1 MDKKT
6 KTFLIILLAVYSA
19 ALTWIILF
27 KMAVRLDD
35 VGFGTVRAWNMIPF
49 RYSEETSFH
58 LTEVL
63 ENVIAFVP
71 LGVYL
76 GMLKTG
82 AWKAILIGAAAS
94 VTLEVL
100 QFALGI
106 GAADITDVITNTAG
120 TAIGVGIYLLLT
132 HIFKNREKLDKT
144 LVIVCGAATVVIII
158 LIALLIGGNL

>member
-144 LVIVCGAATVVIII
+144 LVIVCGAATVVMIIM
-158 LIALLIGGNL
+158 IALLIGGNL

>member
-35 VGFGTVRAWNMIPF
+35 VGFGTVRAWNLIPF

-94 VTLEVL
+94 VTLEAL

-106 GAADITDVITNTAG
+106 GAADVTDVITNTAG

-132 HIFKNREKLDKT
+132 RIFKNREKLDKT
-144 LVIVCGAATVVIII
+144 LVIVCGAATVVMIG
-158 LIALLIGGNL
+158 LIRLLRGGNL

>member
-35 VGFGTVRAWNMIPF
+35 VGFGTVRAWNLIPF

-76 GMLKTG
+76 LMLKTG

-106 GAADITDVITNTAG
+106 GAADVTDVITNTAG

-132 HIFKNREKLDKT
+132 HIFKYREKLDKT
-144 LVIVCGAATVVIII
+144 LVIVCGAATVVMIV
-158 LIALLIGGNL
+158 LIALLIAGNL

>member
-35 VGFGTVRAWNMIPF
+35 VGFGTVRAWNLIPF

-94 VTLEVL
+94 VTLEAL

-106 GAADITDVITNTAG
+106 GAADVTDVITNTAG

-132 HIFKNREKLDKT
+132 RIFKNREKLDKT
-144 LVIVCGAATVVIII
+144 LVIICGVATVVMII
-158 LIALLIGGNL
+158 LIALLIAGNL

>member
-35 VGFGTVRAWNMIPF
+35 VGFGTVRAWNLIPF

-63 ENVIAFVP
+63 ENVIALVP

-94 VTLEVL
+94 VTLEAL

-106 GAADITDVITNTAG
+106 GAADVTDVITNTVG

-132 HIFKNREKLDKT
+132 RVFKKREKLDKT
-144 LVIVCGAATVVIII
+144 LVIVCGAATVVMIV
-158 LIALLIGGNL
+158 LIALLIDGNL

>member
-35 VGFGTVRAWNMIPF
+35 VGFGTVRAWNLIPF

-63 ENVIAFVP
+63 ENVIALVP

-132 HIFKNREKLDKT
+132 RVFKNREKLDKT
-144 LVIVCGAATVVIII
+144 LVIVCGAATVVMIV
-158 LIALLIGGNL
+158 LIALLIAGNL

>member
-19 ALTWIILF
+19 ALTWIIVF

-35 VGFGTVRAWNMIPF
+35 VGFGTVRAWNLIPF

-76 GMLKTG
+76 LMLKTG
-82 AWKAILIGAAAS
+82 AWKAILIGAVAS
-94 VTLEVL
+94 VTLEAL

-120 TAIGVGIYLLLT
+120 TATGVGIYLLLT
-132 HIFKNREKLDKT
+132 RIFKNREKLDKT
-144 LVIVCGAATVVIII
+144 LVIVCGAATVVMIV
-158 LIALLIGGNL
+158 LIALLIAGNL

>member
-35 VGFGTVRAWNMIPF
+35 VGFGTVRAWNLIPF

-76 GMLKTG
+76 GMFKTG
-82 AWKAILIGAAAS
+82 AWKAILRNTRYIGEAHGNKAFCEPIIDRD
-94 VTLEVL
+94 LFDEV
-100 QFALGI
+100 Q
-106 GAADITDVITNTAG
+106 
-120 TAIGVGIYLLLT
+120 
-132 HIFKNREKLDKT
+132 RKLSINVKSS
-144 LVIVCGAATVVIII
+144 
-158 LIALLIGGNL
+158 

>member
-27 KMAVRLDD
+27 KMAVRLED

-144 LVIVCGAATVVIII
+144 LVIVCGAATVVMII
-158 LIALLIGGNL
+158 LIALLIGENL

>member
-27 KMAVRLDD
+27 KMAVRLED
-35 VGFGTVRAWNMIPF
+35 VGIGTVRAWNMIPF

-144 LVIVCGAATVVIII
+144 LVIVCGVATVVIII
-158 LIALLIGGNL
+158 LITLLIGGNL

>member
-35 VGFGTVRAWNMIPF
+35 VGFGTVRAWNLIPF

-106 GAADITDVITNTAG
+106 GAADVTDVITNTAG

-144 LVIVCGAATVVIII
+144 LVIVCGAATVVMIV
-158 LIALLIGGNL
+158 LIALLIAGNL

>member
-35 VGFGTVRAWNMIPF
+35 VGFGTVRAWNLIPF

-63 ENVIAFVP
+63 ENVIALVP

-94 VTLEVL
+94 VTLEAL

-132 HIFKNREKLDKT
+132 RVFKNRE
-144 LVIVCGAATVVIII
+144 
-158 LIALLIGGNL
+158 

>member
-6 KTFLIILLAVYSA
+6 KTFLVILLAVYSA

-27 KMAVRLDD
+27 KMAVRLED

-144 LVIVCGAATVVIII
+144 LVIVCGAATVVMII

>member
-27 KMAVRLDD
+27 KMAVRLED

-144 LVIVCGAATVVIII
+144 LVIVCGAATVVMII

>member
-1 MDKKT
+1 MDKRT

-35 VGFGTVRAWNMIPF
+35 VGFGTVRAWNLIPF

-63 ENVIAFVP
+63 ENVIAFIP

-94 VTLEVL
+94 VTLEAL

-106 GAADITDVITNTAG
+106 GAADVTDVITNTAG

-132 HIFKNREKLDKT
+132 RIFKNREKLDKT
-144 LVIVCGAATVVIII
+144 LVIVCGAAKVVMIV
-158 LIALLIGGNL
+158 LIALLIAGNL

>member
-35 VGFGTVRAWNMIPF
+35 VGFGTVRAWNLIPF

-94 VTLEVL
+94 VTLEAL
-100 QFALGI
+100 QFALVI

-132 HIFKNREKLDKT
+132 RVFKNREKLDKT
-144 LVIVCGAATVVIII
+144 LVIVCGAATVVMLV
-158 LIALLIGGNL
+158 LIALLIAGHL

>member
-49 RYSEETSFH
+49 SYSEETSFH

-144 LVIVCGAATVVIII
+144 LVIVCGAATVVMIIM
-158 LIALLIGGNL
+158 IALLIGGNL

>member
-27 KMAVRLDD
+27 KMAVRLED

>member
-35 VGFGTVRAWNMIPF
+35 VGFGTVRAWNLIPF

-94 VTLEVL
+94 VTLEAL

-106 GAADITDVITNTAG
+106 GAADVTDVITNTAG

-132 HIFKNREKLDKT
+132 RIFKNREKLDKT
-144 LVIVCGAATVVIII
+144 LVIVCGAATVVMIV
-158 LIALLIGGNL
+158 LIMLLIGGNL

>member
-35 VGFGTVRAWNMIPF
+35 VGFGTVRAWNLIPF

-76 GMLKTG
+76 GMLKTV

-94 VTLEVL
+94 VTLEAL

-106 GAADITDVITNTAG
+106 GASDVTDVITNTAG

-132 HIFKNREKLDKT
+132 HIFKYREKLDKT
-144 LVIVCGAATVVIII
+144 LVIVCGAATVVMIV
-158 LIALLIGGNL
+158 LIALLIAGNL

>member
-35 VGFGTVRAWNMIPF
+35 VGFGTVRAWNLIPF

-94 VTLEVL
+94 VTLEAL

-106 GAADITDVITNTAG
+106 GAADVTDVITNTAG
-120 TAIGVGIYLLLT
+120 TAIGDGIYLLLT
-132 HIFKNREKLDKT
+132 RVFKNREKLDKT
-144 LVIVCGAATVVIII
+144 LVIVCGAATVVMLV
-158 LIALLIGGNL
+158 LIALLIAGHL

>member
-35 VGFGTVRAWNMIPF
+35 VGFGTVRAWNLIPF

-76 GMLKTG
+76 GMFKTG

-94 VTLEVL
+94 VTLEAL

-106 GAADITDVITNTAG
+106 GAADVTDVITNTVG

-132 HIFKNREKLDKT
+132 RIFKNREKLDKT
-144 LVIVCGAATVVIII
+144 LVIVCGAATVVMIV
-158 LIALLIGGNL
+158 LIALLIAGNL

>member
-144 LVIVCGAATVVIII
+144 LVIVCGVATVVIII
-158 LIALLIGGNL
+158 LITLLIGGNL

>member
-35 VGFGTVRAWNMIPF
+35 VGFGTVRAWNLIPF

-106 GAADITDVITNTAG
+106 GAADVTDVITNTAG

-132 HIFKNREKLDKT
+132 RIFKNREKLDKT
-144 LVIVCGAATVVIII
+144 LVIVCGAATVVMIV
-158 LIALLIGGNL
+158 LIALLIAGNL

>member
-1 MDKKT
+1 MDKRT

-19 ALTWIILF
+19 ARTWIVLF

-35 VGFGTVRAWNMIPF
+35 VGFGTVRAWNLIPF

-94 VTLEVL
+94 VTLEAL

-106 GAADITDVITNTAG
+106 GAADVTDVITNTAG

-132 HIFKNREKLDKT
+132 RIFKNREKLDKT
-144 LVIVCGAATVVIII
+144 LVIICGVATVVMII
-158 LIALLIGGNL
+158 LIALLIAGNL

>member
-144 LVIVCGAATVVIII
+144 LVIVCGAATAVMIIM
-158 LIALLIGGNL
+158 IALLIGGNL